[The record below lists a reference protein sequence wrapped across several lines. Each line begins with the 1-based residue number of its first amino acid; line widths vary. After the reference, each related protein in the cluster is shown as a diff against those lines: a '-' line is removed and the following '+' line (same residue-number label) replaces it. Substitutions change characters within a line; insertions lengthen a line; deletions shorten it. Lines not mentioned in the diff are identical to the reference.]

1 MFSEKTFQRFKKHS
15 KVCSFL
21 GAIPFYW
28 NDKNEKLCVRKSIIF
43 QMAYKLFI
51 VWNIANSLDISRQ
64 IVKELN
70 KPKLQYVG
78 LVVMQMALTAWSFAA
93 GASYTLYSKRGEIVW
108 LFDQLSA
115 RNKISHDNGGKQ

>member
-1 MFSEKTFQRFKKHS
+1 M
-15 KVCSFL
+15 
-21 GAIPFYW
+21 
-28 NDKNEKLCVRKSIIF
+28 KNYACASGPIIF

-51 VWNIANSLDISRQ
+51 VWNIANSLDISGQ

-70 KPKLQYVG
+70 KPKLQFVG
-78 LVVMQMALTAWSFAA
+78 LVVIQIALYAWSFAA

-115 RNKISHDNGGKQ
+115 RNKITHDNGGWSHMLLGFFSESIVLKCLYGEFKKQFF